1 MAAELLVHLILL
13 LLVHGSLPISADKI
27 SFPGLN
33 ISQI

>member
-1 MAAELLVHLILL
+1 MATELLVHLILVL
-13 LLVHGSLPISADKI
+13 LAHGSLPISADKI